1 MMANCDADLGSKGW
15 SMTSSSTA
23 KRKPTSKAPRMN
35 PDRVRT
41 FVESLFAED
50 MHAKRV
56 LSLGNSVIG
65 VMYGAS
71 LAIHAIGVG
80 MAAALEL
87 KAKHAT
93 KQADR
98 LLSNAKL
105 DVWDLFGL
113 WVPYML
119 GQRKEAVIA
128 LDWTSFDGDDHATL
142 AAYLVT
148 SHGRATPLMWK
159 TVIASEL
166 EGARNDHEDALL
178 IRLKEVIPPDVRVTI
193 LADRAFGDQALY
205 EFLHQLGWDYV
216 IRFRGC
222 IEVRNAE
229 GVVRPARDW
238 LSPSGRATMLKNV
251 EVTQDQTPI
260 PAVVVVHASGMKEGW
275 FLATSRFDLNAS
287 RVVKLYG
294 RRFTIEETFRD
305 QKDARFGLGLSAT
318 HIGSCARRDRLLL
331 IVAIAEAL
339 LTLLG
344 AAGEAAGLDRW
355 LKVNT
360 SKQRQHSLFRQ
371 GLMWYSLLG
380 GLSDDDALLLM
391 QHFDRLV
398 REQEVFHQVFGVL

>member
-1 MMANCDADLGSKGW
+1 
-15 SMTSSSTA
+15 MTSSSTA
-23 KRKPTSKAPRMN
+23 KRKPTPKAPRMN
-35 PDRVRT
+35 PDRVRA
-41 FVESLFAED
+41 FVESLFADD

-56 LSLGNSVIG
+56 LSLGNGVIG
-65 VMYGAS
+65 VMYAAS

-80 MAAALEL
+80 LATALEL

-93 KQADR
+93 KQVDR

-105 DVWDLFGL
+105 AVWDLFAL
-113 WVPYML
+113 WVPYVL
-119 GQRKEAVIA
+119 GQRREAVIA

-178 IRLKEVIPPDVRVTI
+178 IRLKEVMPPEVRVTI

-222 IEVRNAE
+222 IEVRNAD
-229 GVVRPARDW
+229 GVVRSASEW

-251 EVTQDQTPI
+251 EVTQDRTPI
-260 PAVVVVHASGMKEGW
+260 PAVVVVHAPGMKDGW
-275 FLATSRFDLNAS
+275 CLATSRSDLNAS

-360 SKQRQHSLFRQ
+360 SKTRQHSLFRQ

-380 GLSDDDALLLM
+380 GLDDDEALLLM

>member
-1 MMANCDADLGSKGW
+1 
-15 SMTSSSTA
+15 
-23 KRKPTSKAPRMN
+23 
-35 PDRVRT
+35 
-41 FVESLFAED
+41 
-50 MHAKRV
+50 V
-56 LSLGNSVIG
+56 LG
-65 VMYGAS
+65 VMYAAS
-71 LAIHAIGVG
+71 LAVHAIGVG
-80 MAAALEL
+80 LAAALEL
-87 KAKHAT
+87 KAKHAV
-93 KQADR
+93 KQVDR

-105 DVWDLFGL
+105 DVWDLFAL
-113 WVPYML
+113 WVPYVL
-119 GQRKEAVIA
+119 GERKEAIIA

-159 TVIASEL
+159 TVVASEL
-166 EGARNDHEDALL
+166 EGVRNDHEDALL
-178 IRLKEVIPPDVRVTI
+178 IRLQEVMPADVRVTI

-205 EFLHQLGWDYV
+205 HFLHQLGWDYV
-216 IRFRGC
+216 IRFRSC
-222 IEVRNAE
+222 IEVANAG
-229 GVVRPARDW
+229 GVVRPASGW

-251 EVTQDQTPI
+251 EVTQDRTPI
-260 PAVVVVHASGMKEGW
+260 PAVVVVHASGMKDNW
-275 FLATSRFDLNAS
+275 CLATSRSDLNAS
-287 RVVKLYG
+287 RVVKLYA

-318 HIGSCARRDRLLL
+318 HTKSCARRDRLLL
-331 IVAIAEAL
+331 IAALAEAL

-380 GLSDDDALLLM
+380 GLNEDDALLLM